1 MFIKSFMY
9 HDIRN
14 HKETDFGK
22 IFHRRYN
29 LRNHNFTKDTFIKQ
43 IDFIKNT
50 SDIISA
56 SEFLE
61 LDKNDKGNY
70 SILTFDDGLLDHY
83 DILEI
88 LVNKQVTGTFFLPC
102 EAITK
107 RKVLLSHK
115 IQFILSLVSEKKLS
129 SYIMDKLNDHT
140 LWNIYSVSKWKDNW
154 WTPEMVFVTNVLR
167 DHHRG
172 KELAVEL
179 FNTYVT
185 SDEEDFCDNFY
196 LNINHVNELVNNGM
210 HLGGHG
216 YVSEKLSNM
225 NEQEIEKELSE
236 SCTFID
242 RFYDECHIFAYP
254 NGGYNDN
261 VLRSMEKY
269 EYDLAFTTEQKT
281 LDTSSFDKLRIPR
294 YDASQ
299 TRLLPQ

>member
-1 MFIKSFMY
+1 MY

-107 RKVLLSHK
+107 RKVLLSNK
-115 IQFILSLVSEKKLS
+115 IQFILSLASEKKLS

-167 DHHRG
+167 DHHRLRQHTAYAQRFRAG
-172 KELAVEL
+172 RQEELDGWGAGAL
-179 FNTYVT
+179 
-185 SDEEDFCDNFY
+185 
-196 LNINHVNELVNNGM
+196 
-210 HLGGHG
+210 
-216 YVSEKLSNM
+216 
-225 NEQEIEKELSE
+225 
-236 SCTFID
+236 
-242 RFYDECHIFAYP
+242 
-254 NGGYNDN
+254 
-261 VLRSMEKY
+261 
-269 EYDLAFTTEQKT
+269 
-281 LDTSSFDKLRIPR
+281 
-294 YDASQ
+294 
-299 TRLLPQ
+299 